1 MFLGLILKLFSLR
14 SSLRSSLSI
23 YIANILF
30 FFYHTKERKEKRKSV
45 KRKKKRK
52 KNPQKRNTPR
62 SHTEH
67 LSDPST
73 GI

>member
-1 MFLGLILKLFSLR
+1 MTFIVTLLASLVT
-14 SSLRSSLSI
+14 I

-30 FFYHTKERKEKRKSV
+30 FFYHTKERKEKRKRV

-52 KNPQKRNTPR
+52 KNPQKRNTPC

-73 GI
+73 GV